1 MTDKLLNAAAPWGL
15 MPPAMQTALRHRMAW
30 ESYLVQARALG
41 FTEREA
47 RLVATGVMELAKKIP
62 QAVDVLDEARQALT
76 FAELD

>member
-1 MTDKLLNAAAPWGL
+1 